1 MLVTKLFF
9 KLDII
14 GFKNYEV
21 HFMMIALYHWAKMS
35 MGFSNTLHIELFENH
50 R

>member
-1 MLVTKLFF
+1 MQVTKLFF
-9 KLDII
+9 ILDII
-14 GFKNYEV
+14 GFKNYGV
-21 HFMMIALYHWAKMS
+21 HFMMIALYHWAKML